1 MVHGRPGHELNRDY
15 SAAASATTTSSAASA
30 TTTSS
35 AASATTTS
43 TASFSSFAAASAAD
57 AAYSNGLGIGGNGN
71 GWSTTAI
78 FWNDIFWTHVVV
90 ICIDIVVCTGVNS
103 WNSISC
109 NSWNGKVE
117 ALVAFVA
124 FAAFVAF
131 VAFASI
137 SKLAHG
143 KRTHAFTFLPRL
155 IGGRTL
161 PIHV

>member
-1 MVHGRPGHELNRDY
+1 MVHGRPGHKLNRDY

-57 AAYSNGLGIGGNGN
+57 AAYTNGIRGNGN

-78 FWNDIFWTHVVV
+78 FWNDIFLNHIIRTV
-90 ICIDIVVCTGVNS
+90 ICIDIVGCTSVNS
-103 WNSISC
+103 WNSIVETISC

-117 ALVAFVA
+117 ALV
-124 FAAFVAF
+124 AFVAF

-143 KRTHAFTFLPRL
+143 KRTHALTFLPRL